1 MTVPAGLGA
10 DRLIAVDLPDAPP
23 NPYGGGGGGQPP
35 AAQQTT
41 TMRITIPPGV
51 MPGQQ
56 MRVNA
61 PNGQQVTITVPPNCV
76 PGQQVQVRVPAARRP
91 AAPAQSGA
99 ASDGG
104 GSAADVA
111 KFVADWQMLSED
123 TPARIEEL
131 ATRIVAAG
139 AAEGLKTTLKLL
151 LESIFR
157 DGNALAKDIERDI
170 HSCDQ
175 SAVSEFLARIAAVKG
190 AFKQVGND
198 AQDQTARAA
207 TIVQAHYRGHLARI
221 QMKPSKQLIGRWS
234 SVPVYEKFDDEAN
247 KWLPVERDV
256 KGDDDKPLPA
266 GWVQDPPG
274 QTRFVNVRTRRAHY
288 ALPDS
293 PVPGVAAQLILFF
306 ESSGVARMLRMN
318 ATGQPMVAVK
328 KAQAKCDMTFVE
340 HGIQATKGD
349 ILVVTKSTEPA
360 PLPQGWER
368 GELDNG
374 TPFYYDTSDTNNV
387 LLEHPAGGEKP
398 VMADIWEGYIEV
410 ASESDAVS
418 GRFPRACVE
427 VLPTTHRLSGE
438 VCKYTVDWHGAG
450 AGTHSF
456 RLVEAKGHVIE
467 GIFRLPDADDISSG
481 SNLHMLHNDP
491 TLPGYCYHQATGGR
505 PSPSAFHSP
514 WGSLSFTRRLVR
526 GSTGNWQRF
535 LPAMAALKL
544 ALGSDQNLWGLA
556 GKYLSFRWAVEN
568 PTPESEANERVAKG
582 DLVMGILNR
591 IAGNDLEG
599 EPLPPSATDQA
610 KAAEATRVLSSI
622 TQQEMKAVLKSSS
635 VPGGGGGGGGGGG
648 EMEKAQLATLIATL
662 QDGSSSQAA
671 QVGAIRK
678 QAALVALGIAARNA
692 KERAKQDVQATVQDL
707 EQDAAVEAAV
717 AAIKQQF
724 AQDVAALL
732 RQRPSKPEFQRKM
745 AARQLEMELRIKAE
759 LGAGASAAAA
769 RTATVG
775 AA

>member
-1 MTVPAGLGA
+1 
-10 DRLIAVDLPDAPP
+10 
-23 NPYGGGGGGQPP
+23 
-35 AAQQTT
+35 
-41 TMRITIPPGV
+41 
-51 MPGQQ
+51 
-56 MRVNA
+56 
-61 PNGQQVTITVPPNCV
+61 
-76 PGQQVQVRVPAARRP
+76 
-91 AAPAQSGA
+91 
-99 ASDGG
+99 
-104 GSAADVA
+104 
-111 KFVADWQMLSED
+111 
-123 TPARIEEL
+123 
-131 ATRIVAAG
+131 
-139 AAEGLKTTLKLL
+139 
-151 LESIFR
+151 
-157 DGNALAKDIERDI
+157 
-170 HSCDQ
+170 
-175 SAVSEFLARIAAVKG
+175 
-190 AFKQVGND
+190 
-198 AQDQTARAA
+198 
-207 TIVQAHYRGHLARI
+207 
-221 QMKPSKQLIGRWS
+221 
-234 SVPVYEKFDDEAN
+234 
-247 KWLPVERDV
+247 VERDV